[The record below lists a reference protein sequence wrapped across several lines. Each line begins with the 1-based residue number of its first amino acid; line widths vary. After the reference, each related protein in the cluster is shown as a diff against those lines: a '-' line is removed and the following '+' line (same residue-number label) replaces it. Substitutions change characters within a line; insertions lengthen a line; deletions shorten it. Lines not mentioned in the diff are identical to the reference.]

1 VGFPRVHA
9 GEEVKPTA
17 TSSPL
22 GLPAVVRTVPAFRC
36 HEEVVDHDAE
46 RWPVE
51 RREEPAVLCGC
62 CGTELAVQ
70 EHLGADACPD
80 CEAAFDPACADHD
93 DRYFEPVAGA
103 EDG

>member
-1 VGFPRVHA
+1 MA
-9 GEEVKPTA
+9 
-17 TSSPL
+17 
-22 GLPAVVRTVPAFRC
+22 
-36 HEEVVDHDAE
+36 DHDAE

-51 RREEPAVLCGC
+51 RHEEPAVLCGC

-70 EHLGADACPD
+70 EHLCADAYPD
-80 CEAAFDPACADHD
+80 CEAAFDFACADHG